1 MFLRLFDLRAIGSH
15 AATIWV
21 GQLAVMAFAITD
33 TLVAGRFAPEALA
46 ALSVGTAIYISI
58 YVGLQGFV
66 QALLPIW
73 AQLHGAGKPLRLG
86 YSVRQSLHVTAVCA
100 VLGMA
105 VLLQGGPI
113 MRLVGVP
120 AALQPVVSD
129 YLAIQALTLPLAL
142 LARVFNTFSQ
152 SIGRPQWVTGL
163 QAGGL
168 LLKIPLSIWFTFGGL
183 GVPAMG
189 LPGCAL
195 ATFITHVVLLALM
208 GLLLRRDRS
217 YRPYQVW
224 QRIERPDW
232 AELRSFVHLGLPS
245 SIAIWVEVTAFTMMS
260 LLVAPMGTTAA
271 AAQQIASNLAA
282 VLFMWPLSLAIAT
295 SARVSYWRG
304 ARQPDNAV
312 QALRSGLLVAATS
325 AALAALLLALLR
337 EPLARL
343 YVQQASVAGLA
354 ASLLLLV
361 ALYHLADAMQ
371 VMALFLLRCYHVVTA
386 PTAIYTVLLWGI
398 GIGVG
403 SLLAYGHLPLARGW
417 AGPQA
422 FWGMS
427 ALAMGLVAAVFLL
440 LLRRV
445 AKAEQAD

>member
-113 MRLVGVP
+113 MRLVRVP

-386 PTAIYTVLLWGI
+386 PTAIYTLLLWGI

-403 SLLAYGHLPLARGW
+403 YLLAYGHLPLARGW

>member
-1 MFLRLFDLRAIGSH
+1 MSVRLFDLRAIGSH

-33 TLVAGRFAPEALA
+33 TLVAGRYAPEALA

-73 AQLHGAGKPLRLG
+73 AQLHGAGKALRLG
-86 YSVRQSLHVTAVCA
+86 YSVRQSLYVTAVCA

-105 VLLQGGPI
+105 VLLQGGML

-120 AALQPVVSD
+120 PALQPVVSD

-189 LPGCAL
+189 LAGCAL
-195 ATFITHVVLLALM
+195 ATLLAHVVLLVLM
-208 GLLLRRDRS
+208 ALLLHRDGS
-217 YRPYQVW
+217 YRPYHVW
-224 QRIERPDW
+224 QRPERPDL
-232 AELRSFVHLGLPS
+232 AELGSFLRLGVPS
-245 SIAIWVEVTAFTMMS
+245 SLAIWVEVTAFTMMS

-271 AAQQIASNLAA
+271 AAQQVASNMAA

-304 ARQPDNAV
+304 AREPRHAIL
-312 QALRSGLLVAATS
+312 ALRSGLLVAACS
-325 AALAALLLALLR
+325 AALAASLLMLLR
-337 EPLARL
+337 APLAQI
-343 YVQQASVAGLA
+343 YVQQAAVAGLA
-354 ASLLLLV
+354 ARLLLLV

-386 PTAIYTVLLWGI
+386 PTVIYTLLLWGL

-403 SLLAYGHLPLARGW
+403 YLLAYGRLPIGGIL

-427 ALAMGLVAAVFLL
+427 ALAMGLVATVFLV

-445 AKAEQAD
+445 VRAELAD

>member
-1 MFLRLFDLRAIGSH
+1 
-15 AATIWV
+15 
-21 GQLAVMAFAITD
+21 
-33 TLVAGRFAPEALA
+33 
-46 ALSVGTAIYISI
+46 
-58 YVGLQGFV
+58 
-66 QALLPIW
+66 
-73 AQLHGAGKPLRLG
+73 
-86 YSVRQSLHVTAVCA
+86 
-100 VLGMA
+100 
-105 VLLQGGPI
+105 
-113 MRLVGVP
+113 MRLIGVP
-120 AALQPVVSD
+120 QALQPVVTG

-168 LLKIPLSIWFTFGGL
+168 LLKIPLSLWFTFGGQGL
-183 GVPAMG
+183 PAMG
-189 LPGCAL
+189 LAGCAL
-195 ATFITHVVLLALM
+195 ATLLTHGVLLALM
-208 GLLLRRDRS
+208 GCLLHRDAS

-224 QRIERPDW
+224 QRPERPDW
-232 AELRSFVHLGLPS
+232 AELRSFVRLGLPG

-260 LLVAPMGTTAA
+260 LLVAPMGTTPA

-304 ARQPDNAV
+304 AREPQRAQ
-312 QALRSGLLVAATS
+312 QALRSGLLVAASS
-325 AALAALLLALLR
+325 AALGATLLALLR

-343 YVQQASVAGLA
+343 YVQQPEVATLAAGL
-354 ASLLLLV
+354 LLMV

-386 PTAIYTVLLWGI
+386 PTAIYTLLLWGI

-403 SLLAYGHLPLARGW
+403 YLLAYGHMPLMRDW

-427 ALAMGLVAAVFLL
+427 ALAMALVASAFLW
-440 LLRRV
+440 LLRGVVLRDMPSP
-445 AKAEQAD
+445 APSGPAS